1 MSDAKVSK
9 NLELNC
15 NELEYIFFKVCFQEP
30 VFLLIKTS
38 VSVAIL
44 SDSQLIMQNI
54 RFLQRDGCFCLTNK
68 FLQVFNNQFVCLV
81 NGRCVNR
88 GEIYLCGGYGI
99 MPERVRDDI
108 DRYIL

>member
-54 RFLQRDGCFCLTNK
+54 RFLQRNGCTITYM
-68 FLQVFNNQFVCLV
+68 FN
-81 NGRCVNR
+81 
-88 GEIYLCGGYGI
+88 
-99 MPERVRDDI
+99 
-108 DRYIL
+108 